1 MIEKLPNTL
10 RDIVRY
16 RAMVDS
22 IDMDAIRRDVNA
34 QLSKVCNDLA
44 INNFDAENLKDR
56 LLHGHLKV
64 LNNLEDMALDLNT
77 FKEEIN
83 KQVKHLEKPYYEKSK
98 EVYKNHTQMSPGDKL
113 SKLKNKDLLFHEDTT
128 KMLINA
134 ISVKISNQYAC
145 CQLAPGYGNVTTHLV
160 HGTPLY
166 IVEEDKEGSVVN
178 TDLFNE
184 IMTRRIAW
192 YEMNDTDEEI
202 LSVLPQNQIG
212 CFIVIDYF
220 NFKSEDIIEKYLKSI
235 YKCLRPGGT
244 VIFTFNNC
252 DYPNAIDKVDE
263 MYYCYTTGTQMK
275 KLCSSIGFEIQ
286 KLTAMGYDE
295 LENGISWLEIKKPGE
310 LNTIRSAQGL
320 ASIEKL

>member
-1 MIEKLPNTL
+1 MTEKL

-22 IDMDAIRRDVNA
+22 IDMDTIRKDINET
-34 QLSKVCNDLA
+34 LSKVCNDLA

-56 LLHGHLKV
+56 MLNSHLSV
-64 LNNLEDMALDLNT
+64 LNNLEDMSLDLNT

-83 KQVKHLEKPYYEKSK
+83 KQVKKIEEPYYEKSK
-98 EVYKNHTQMSPGDKL
+98 EIYKNHELLSPMDKL
-113 SKLKNKDLLFHEDTT
+113 SRLKNKDLLFHEDTT
-128 KMLINA
+128 KELINA
-134 ISVKISNQYAC
+134 ITIKISNQYAC
-145 CQLAPGYGNVTTHLV
+145 CQLAPGYGDITKHLV

-166 IVEEDKEGSVVN
+166 IVEQDREGSAVN
-178 TDLFNE
+178 TDFFNQ
-184 IMTRRIAW
+184 IMTNRIAW
-192 YEMNDTDEEI
+192 YTMNDNDKEI
-202 LSVLPQNQIG
+202 LSALPQSQIG
-212 CFIVIDYF
+212 CFVVIDYF

-235 YKCLRPGGT
+235 YKCLRPGGA

-275 KLCSSIGFEIQ
+275 KICSSIGFEILR
-286 KLTAMGYDE
+286 LTAMGYDE

>member
-1 MIEKLPNTL
+1 MTEKLQ
-10 RDIVRY
+10 DIVRY

-22 IDMDAIRRDVNA
+22 IDMDAIRRDINEK
-34 QLSKVCNDLA
+34 LSEVCNDLA
-44 INNFDAENLKDR
+44 INKFDAENLKDQ
-56 LLHGHLKV
+56 LLHSHLKV

-83 KQVKHLEKPYYEKSK
+83 KEVKHLEAPYYEKSK
-98 EVYKNHTQMSPGDKL
+98 EIYKNYTLMSPMDKL
-113 SKLKNKDLLFHEDTT
+113 SRLKNKDLLFHEDTT
-128 KMLINA
+128 ELLINA
-134 ISVKISNQYAC
+134 ITIKVSNEYAC
-145 CQLAPGYGNVTTHLV
+145 CQLAPGYGDVTKHLV

-178 TDLFNE
+178 TDFFNQ
-184 IMTRRIAW
+184 IMTNRIAW
-192 YEMNDTDEEI
+192 YEMNDADEEI
-202 LSVLPQNQIG
+202 LAVLPQEQIG
-212 CFIVIDYF
+212 CFVVIDYF

-235 YKCLRPGGT
+235 YNCLRPGGT

-275 KLCSSIGFEIQ
+275 KICSSIGFEILR
-286 KLTAMGYDE
+286 LTAIGYDE
-295 LENGISWLEIKKPGE
+295 LDNGISWLEIKKPGK
-310 LNTIRSAQGL
+310 LGSIRAAQGL

>member
-1 MIEKLPNTL
+1 MTEKL

-22 IDMDAIRRDVNA
+22 IDMDTIRKDINET
-34 QLSKVCNDLA
+34 LSKVCNDLA

-56 LLHGHLKV
+56 MLNSHLSV
-64 LNNLEDMALDLNT
+64 LNNLESMSLDLNT

-83 KQVKHLEKPYYEKSK
+83 KQVKKIEEPYYEKSK
-98 EVYKNHTQMSPGDKL
+98 EIYKNHELLSPMDKL
-113 SKLKNKDLLFHEDTT
+113 SRLKNKDLLFHEDTT
-128 KMLINA
+128 KELINA
-134 ISVKISNQYAC
+134 ITIKISNQYAC
-145 CQLAPGYGNVTTHLV
+145 CQLAPGYGDITKHLV

-166 IVEEDKEGSVVN
+166 IVEEDREGSVVN
-178 TDLFNE
+178 TDFFNQ
-184 IMTRRIAW
+184 IMTNRIAW
-192 YEMNDTDEEI
+192 YTMDDNDKEI
-202 LSVLPQNQIG
+202 LSALPQNQIG
-212 CFIVIDYF
+212 CFVVIDYF

-235 YKCLRPGGT
+235 YKCLRPGGA

-275 KLCSSIGFEIQ
+275 KICSSIGFEI
-286 KLTAMGYDE
+286 LRLNAMGYDE

>member
-1 MIEKLPNTL
+1 MTEKL

-22 IDMDAIRRDVNA
+22 IDMDAIRRDINEK
-34 QLSKVCNDLA
+34 LSKVCNDLA
-44 INNFDAENLKDR
+44 INNFDAENLKDQ
-56 LLHGHLKV
+56 LLHSHLKV

-83 KQVKHLEKPYYEKSK
+83 KEVKHLEAPYYEKSK
-98 EVYKNHTQMSPGDKL
+98 EIYKNYTLMSPMDKL
-113 SKLKNKDLLFHEDTT
+113 SRLKNKDLLFHEDTT
-128 KMLINA
+128 ELLINT
-134 ISVKISNQYAC
+134 ITIKISNQYAC
-145 CQLAPGYGNVTTHLV
+145 CQLAPGYGDVTKHLV

-178 TDLFNE
+178 TDFFNQ
-184 IMTRRIAW
+184 IMTNRIAW
-192 YEMNDTDEEI
+192 YEMNDNDKEI

-212 CFIVIDYF
+212 CFVVIDYF

-235 YKCLRPGGT
+235 YNCLRPGGT

-275 KLCSSIGFEIQ
+275 KICSSIGFEIL
-286 KLTAMGYDE
+286 KLTAIGYDE
-295 LENGISWLEIKKPGE
+295 LDNGISWLEIKKPGK
-310 LNTIRSAQGL
+310 LGSIRAAQGL

>member
-1 MIEKLPNTL
+1 MTEKL

-22 IDMDAIRRDVNA
+22 IDMETIRRDINT

-44 INNFDAENLKDR
+44 INNFDAENLKDCIM
-56 LLHGHLKV
+56 HSHLKV

-77 FKEEIN
+77 FKDEIN
-83 KQVKHLEKPYYEKSK
+83 KEVKQLEAPYYEKSK
-98 EVYKNHTQMSPGDKL
+98 EIYKNHKQMSPLDKL
-113 SKLKNKDLLFHEDTT
+113 SQLKNKDLLFHEDTT
-128 KMLINA
+128 KTLINA
-134 ISVKISNQYAC
+134 ITIKISNEYAC
-145 CQLAPGYGNVTTHLV
+145 CQLAPGYGDITKHLV

-166 IVEEDKEGSVVN
+166 IVEEDREGSVVN
-178 TDLFNE
+178 TDFFNQ
-184 IMTRRIAW
+184 IMTNRIAW
-192 YEMNDTDEEI
+192 YTMDDNDEEI
-202 LSVLPQNQIG
+202 LSALPQNQIA
-212 CFIVIDYF
+212 CFVVIDYF
-220 NFKSEDIIEKYLKSI
+220 NFKSEDIIAKYLQSI

-263 MYYCYTTGTQMK
+263 MYYCYTTGTKIK
-275 KLCSSIGFEIQ
+275 KICSSIGFEIQ
-286 KLTAMGYDE
+286 RLTAMGYDQ
-295 LENGISWLEIKKPGE
+295 LDNGISWLEIKKPGE

>member
-1 MIEKLPNTL
+1 MTEKLPNTL
-10 RDIVRY
+10 RNIVRY
-16 RAMVDS
+16 RAMVNS
-22 IDMDAIRRDVNA
+22 IDMDAICTDIKELLNQVNRD
-34 QLSKVCNDLA
+34 LEID
-44 INNFDAENLKDR
+44 NFDAKNIKDR
-56 LLHGHLKV
+56 LFNSQLKV
-64 LNNLEDMALDLNT
+64 VNNLEDMTLDLNT
-77 FKEEIN
+77 FKEEIDKEV
-83 KQVKHLEKPYYEKSK
+83 KQLEAPYYEKSK
-98 EVYKNHTQMSPGDKL
+98 EIYKKHTLMSPMDKL
-113 SKLKNKDLLFHEDTT
+113 SQLKNKDLLFHEDTT
-128 KMLINA
+128 KLLISDIIA
-134 ISVKISNQYAC
+134 KVSNQYAC
-145 CQLAPGYGNVTTHLV
+145 CQLAPGYGDITKHLV

-166 IVEEDKEGSVVN
+166 IVEEDAEASVVN
-178 TDLFNE
+178 TDFFNE

-212 CFIVIDYF
+212 CFVVIDYF

-275 KLCSSIGFEIQ
+275 KVCSSIGFEIQ

-310 LNTIRSAQGL
+310 LNTIRAAQGL

>member
-1 MIEKLPNTL
+1 MTEKL

-22 IDMDAIRRDVNA
+22 IDMDAIRRDINEK
-34 QLSKVCNDLA
+34 LSKVCNDLA
-44 INNFDAENLKDR
+44 INNFDAENLKDQ
-56 LLHGHLKV
+56 LLHSHLKV

-83 KQVKHLEKPYYEKSK
+83 KEVKHLEAPYYEKSK
-98 EVYKNHTQMSPGDKL
+98 EIYKNYTLMSPMDKL
-113 SKLKNKDLLFHEDTT
+113 SRLKNKDLLFHEDTT
-128 KMLINA
+128 ELLINT
-134 ISVKISNQYAC
+134 ITIKISNQYAC
-145 CQLAPGYGNVTTHLV
+145 CQLAPGYGDVTKHLV

-178 TDLFNE
+178 TDFFNQ
-184 IMTRRIAW
+184 IMTNRIAW
-192 YEMNDTDEEI
+192 YEMNDADEEI
-202 LSVLPQNQIG
+202 LAVLPQEQIG
-212 CFIVIDYF
+212 CFVVIDYF
-220 NFKSEDIIEKYLKSI
+220 NFKSEDVIEKYLKSI
-235 YKCLRPGGT
+235 YNCLRPGGT

-275 KLCSSIGFEIQ
+275 KICSSIGFEILR
-286 KLTAMGYDE
+286 LTAIGYDE
-295 LENGISWLEIKKPGE
+295 LDNGISWLEIKKPGK
-310 LNTIRSAQGL
+310 LGSIRAAQGL

>member
-1 MIEKLPNTL
+1 MTEKL

-22 IDMDAIRRDVNA
+22 IDMDAIRRDINEK
-34 QLSKVCNDLA
+34 LSKVCNDLA
-44 INNFDAENLKDR
+44 INNFDAENLKDQ
-56 LLHGHLKV
+56 LLHSHLKV

-83 KQVKHLEKPYYEKSK
+83 KEVKHLEAPYYEKSK
-98 EVYKNHTQMSPGDKL
+98 EIYKNYTLMSPMDKL
-113 SKLKNKDLLFHEDTT
+113 SRLKNKDLLFHEDTT
-128 KMLINA
+128 ELLINT
-134 ISVKISNQYAC
+134 ITIKISNQYAC
-145 CQLAPGYGNVTTHLV
+145 CQLAPGYGDVTKHLV

-178 TDLFNE
+178 TDFFNQ
-184 IMTRRIAW
+184 IMTNRIAW
-192 YEMNDTDEEI
+192 YEMNDADEEI
-202 LSVLPQNQIG
+202 LAVLPQEQIG
-212 CFIVIDYF
+212 CFVVIDYF

-235 YKCLRPGGT
+235 YNCLRPGGT

-275 KLCSSIGFEIQ
+275 KICSSIGFEILR
-286 KLTAMGYDE
+286 LTAIGYDE
-295 LENGISWLEIKKPGE
+295 LDNGISWLEIKKPGK
-310 LNTIRSAQGL
+310 LGSIRAAQGL

>member
-1 MIEKLPNTL
+1 MTEKLQ
-10 RDIVRY
+10 DIVRY

-22 IDMDAIRRDVNA
+22 IDMDTIRRDINNT
-34 QLSKVCNDLA
+34 LSSVCNDLA
-44 INNFDAENLKDR
+44 INNFDTESLKDR
-56 LLHGHLKV
+56 MLHSQLKV

-83 KQVKHLEKPYYEKSK
+83 KHVKQIENPYYEKSK
-98 EVYKNHTQMSPGDKL
+98 EIYKKRTLMSPMDKL
-113 SKLKNKDLLFHEDTT
+113 SQLKNKDLLFHEDTT
-128 KMLINA
+128 KLLINA
-134 ISVKISNQYAC
+134 ITIKISNQYAC
-145 CQLAPGYGNVTTHLV
+145 CQLAPGYGNITKHLV

-166 IVEEDKEGSVVN
+166 IVEEDNEASVVN
-178 TDLFNE
+178 TDFFNQ
-184 IMTRRIAW
+184 IMTNRIAW
-192 YEMNDTDEEI
+192 YEMNDADEEI
-202 LSVLPQNQIG
+202 LAVLPQEQIG
-212 CFIVIDYF
+212 CFVVIDYF

-235 YKCLRPGGT
+235 YNCLRPGGT

-275 KLCSSIGFEIQ
+275 KICSSIGFEIQ
-286 KLTAMGYDE
+286 KLTAIGYDE
-295 LENGISWLEIKKPGE
+295 LDNGISWLEIKKPGE